1 MSKEKKNISEDFEKE
16 FSDADLDLDISGEES
31 YGDYFADKKD
41 ADDGDDFQKEFKA
54 VFEEEP
60 VEKPKNKKFA
70 IVNPDGATSGMYDW
84 ARCVIMSVA
93 VVVFILT
100 FVFRLVEVDG
110 SSMNDTLANQDR
122 VIVTNLFY
130 TPSNNDIIVISS
142 TENYN
147 KPIIKRVIAKEG
159 QTVRLDY
166 ENDKIFVDG
175 IELTEPYIKGRT
187 IVNDERNE
195 NNLAQFE
202 DGSFVIPEGKLFVL
216 GDNREVS
223 LDSRSK
229 TIGLVDVKN
238 VIGKAQFVAFPFN
251 HFGYLYD

>member
-60 VEKPKNKKFA
+60 VEKPKKKKFA

-130 TPSNNDIIVISS
+130 TPN
-142 TENYN
+142 
-147 KPIIKRVIAKEG
+147 
-159 QTVRLDY
+159 

>member
-1 MSKEKKNISEDFEKE
+1 MKK
-16 FSDADLDLDISGEES
+16 LDKFILKS
-31 YGDYFADKKD
+31 FVLP
-41 ADDGDDFQKEFKA
+41 FLA
-54 VFEEEP
+54 VF
-60 VEKPKNKKFA
+60 
-70 IVNPDGATSGMYDW
+70 
-84 ARCVIMSVA
+84 A